1 MTFKEAASFNYKED
15 LDLTWESMNPELFP
29 GLNMFQ
35 GTCSEDEACG
45 TCGNADALPDVR
57 RVECGSEQGG
67 KMAEDVLCR
76 DCRDYGNECC
86 RAFKPTDANLQDAV
100 DDWLASE
107 ALAERRYGPIS
118 DWDVSSITTMSHLFD
133 TRRNPNASHFNADLS
148 RWNVGQVTDMR
159 SLFRGCAAFESDL
172 SGWDLS
178 KVRRLDFAFAET
190 FFNSD
195 ISSWQTPALVNL
207 TMAFAEN
214 AAFNQNL
221 SSWNVS
227 RVELFHD
234 AFFKASSFNFANA
247 LHASWGE
254 HVGNQELFRETCS
267 EDVTCGTCR
276 RRDTLGSSVSCG
288 SSQVARD
295 ENTECT
301 HCADYGFECCKP
313 FEFDNTNIHEGVS
326 EWLEDSVAATTKYG
340 PIADWD
346 VSRVTSTYELFCNHV
361 KDCGGRRKGIASTF
375 NDDLSKWDVSAVTN
389 FNEMFLRAYQYAGD
403 ISKWDVS
410 KSTTMIRTFES
421 ALAFNGDLSTWNVGK
436 VTSMHAMFLRASL
449 FNSDLSKW
457 DVSKVTSV
465 KFLFRDAHEFNSDV
479 SKWDVA
485 NVNTMFDAFFRAYE
499 FNSDVSKWESQG
511 SQT

>member
-1 MTFKEAASFNYKED
+1 MSTQCFLRLRKFNSDLSKWKVTKVTDFNMTFKEAASFNYKED
-15 LDLTWESMNPELFP
+15 LDLTWESMNPELYP

-86 RAFKPTDANLQDAV
+86 RAFQPTDANLQDAV

-107 ALAERRYGPIS
+107 ALAESRYGPIR

-148 RWNVGQVTDMR
+148 RWNVSQVTDMR

-195 ISSWQTPALVNL
+195 ISSWHTPALVNL

-254 HVGNQELFRETCS
+254 YFGIRNSFARPVQT
-267 EDVTCGTCR
+267 
-276 RRDTLGSSVSCG
+276 TLR
-288 SSQVARD
+288 VAR
-295 ENTECT
+295 
-301 HCADYGFECCKP
+301 
-313 FEFDNTNIHEGVS
+313 
-326 EWLEDSVAATTKYG
+326 AA
-340 PIADWD
+340 A
-346 VSRVTSTYELFCNHV
+346 
-361 KDCGGRRKGIASTF
+361 GI
-375 NDDLSKWDVSAVTN
+375 
-389 FNEMFLRAYQYAGD
+389 R
-403 ISKWDVS
+403 
-410 KSTTMIRTFES
+410 
-421 ALAFNGDLSTWNVGK
+421 
-436 VTSMHAMFLRASL
+436 
-449 FNSDLSKW
+449 
-457 DVSKVTSV
+457 
-465 KFLFRDAHEFNSDV
+465 
-479 SKWDVA
+479 
-485 NVNTMFDAFFRAYE
+485 
-499 FNSDVSKWESQG
+499 
-511 SQT
+511 